1 MKGIITLAATALFAS
16 NVMAADGMTQT
27 NQHEAHHQNAK
38 QMTQHDEQHSTQSM
52 AAHKHDHQ
60 NNMEQAN
67 KHAKDHN
74 GSHEAA
80 HLHDHNGQANSAQAH
95 ANDHAS

>member
-1 MKGIITLAATALFAS
+1 MKRIIALAATTLFAT
-16 NVMAADGMTQT
+16 NVLAADGMSQTTQ
-27 NQHEAHHQNAK
+27 HAEHHATAK
-38 QMTQHDEQHSTQSM
+38 QMQKHDKQHSAQSL

-60 NNMEQAN
+60 NNMKEAN
-67 KHAKDHN
+67 MHAKDHN

-80 HLHDHNGQANSAQAH
+80 HLHDHNNQANGAQAH